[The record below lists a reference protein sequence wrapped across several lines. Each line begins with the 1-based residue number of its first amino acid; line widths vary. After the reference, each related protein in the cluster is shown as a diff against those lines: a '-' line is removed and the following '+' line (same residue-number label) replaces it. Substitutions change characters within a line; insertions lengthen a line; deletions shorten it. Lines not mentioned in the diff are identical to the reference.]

1 LTETSSGGG
10 GTGSNNNNKRKKK
23 KKKKKK
29 DSDDS
34 DDSGGVDDDDGGG
47 GRDGMT
53 EEGMRALHEMLWTA
67 YVMMLENDGKNER
80 QLREYAHLDDWLRTF
95 WFAEDGASFARLEIR
110 DNSWPPYN
118 DLADVTMWLFWFL
131 LKPGASP
138 FPLLSFHVL
147 TARFHPPFPPL
158 DFFYHICKYATQRT
172 PRGVLC
178 VGRGRIATRNFHIE
192 VVGPRRT

>member
-1 LTETSSGGG
+1 
-10 GTGSNNNNKRKKK
+10 
-23 KKKKKK
+23 
-29 DSDDS
+29 
-34 DDSGGVDDDDGGG
+34 
-47 GRDGMT
+47 MT

-80 QLREYAHLDDWLRTF
+80 QLREYAHLDDWLRAF
-95 WFAEDGASFARLEIR
+95 WFAEDGASFARLEIG

-131 LKPGASP
+131 LRPGASL
-138 FPLLSFHVL
+138 FSFLFSFSLSSCVDGAFI
-147 TARFHPPFPPL
+147 RIPPPSPH
-158 DFFYHICKYATQRT
+158 FYMQYATQRT

-178 VGRGRIATRNFHIE
+178 VGRSRTATRNFHIE